1 MKSIKRLFKKLKY
14 LIIILP
20 FIGLVIFLPAVARA
34 ADIGNCSDYAWAEKF
49 GYISFSGAG
58 ATPDYGV
65 TVASAGL
72 TGYAWSEKT
81 GWINFDDAG
90 DLYAV
95 TNDGAGNLSGYAWSE
110 KIGYISFDDPSVND
124 FYQVTIDG
132 SGNFSGYGWSEKLG
146 YINMNDAG
154 ALYGV
159 TTTWV
164 PITAP
169 TVTTQEPTDKAITSV
184 TAHGNITNTGG
195 ATVTTRG
202 FKYGLTQTDTWDA
215 HEDGSFDT
223 GAFSLPITGLTK
235 GTTYYVRSYAINS
248 QGTGYGAYVQFT
260 TTIQSDEII
269 FRRDVILDKDVIL
282 R

>member
-1 MKSIKRLFKKLKY
+1 
-14 LIIILP
+14 
-20 FIGLVIFLPAVARA
+20 
-34 ADIGNCSDYAWAEKF
+34 
-49 GYISFSGAG
+49 
-58 ATPDYGV
+58 
-65 TVASAGL
+65 
-72 TGYAWSEKT
+72 
-81 GWINFDDAG
+81 
-90 DLYAV
+90 
-95 TNDGAGNLSGYAWSE
+95 
-110 KIGYISFDDPSVND
+110 
-124 FYQVTIDG
+124 VTIDG

-215 HEDGSFDT
+215 HEDGSFNT